1 LDYEFKLMMR
11 HWNTIAGTL
20 FKGERQAMAS
30 QYRPE
35 SRDYPYDASMKNL
48 AKARRSPRY
57 HPPRPWRS
65 CEESLMIKRYVLWWH
80 TCRDKRRPSA
90 RSWARQLGISH
101 VWLLKVVRALKG
113 DPEQVRRLQAYGD
126 PTLAQL
132 SLAQEY
138 TLEMEERGELRPRG
152 V

>member
-1 LDYEFKLMMR
+1 MP
-11 HWNTIAGTL
+11 
-20 FKGERQAMAS
+20 S

-65 CEESLMIKRYVLWWH
+65 GEESLMIKRYVLWWL
-80 TCRDKRRPSA
+80 TCRDKGRPSA

-101 VWLLKVVRALKG
+101 VWLLKVVRALKEN
-113 DPEQVRRLQAYGD
+113 PEEVQRLQAYGD

-138 TLEMEERGELRPRG
+138 TREMEERGELRPRG
-152 V
+152 NRRRCG